1 VVSTSGKCVREQ
13 GTHFALRNLHHR
25 SDSLFKRVETT
36 WGDVGGVSAG
46 GYVGATTTLLE
57 GRAKET
63 PHGESF
69 SVDVAKCAVMC
80 QETTRAR
87 CAPASQSKRLSFSN
101 TLSTL
106 LMSSQVARFVGGM
119 CGRSSGRAPPSA
131 KGVGSGASETL
142 GKVRKNWNLRRFK
155 FSLVNRLSNPVLE
168 ARKRTKRT
176 GEQEGHDRG
185 QEGQDIRALL
195 KYIPDRSA
203 KRGPPLNAKCCD

>member
-1 VVSTSGKCVREQ
+1 MVSTSGKCVREQ

-131 KGVGSGASETL
+131 KGVGRGASETL

-155 FSLVNRLSNPVLE
+155 FSLVNRLSTVESGFASEEEDKENG
-168 ARKRTKRT
+168 RT
-176 GEQEGHDRG
+176 GRTRQRTGRTGHTSVTK
-185 QEGQDIRALL
+185 IH
-195 KYIPDRSA
+195 S
-203 KRGPPLNAKCCD
+203 GPVS